1 MQVNSSPPTPKDSEI
16 ESKPR
21 VQTPQWTKESGLA
34 FSSLFTAAEKK
45 PAPIKSVGNNVFR
58 VEHDTDDSDSESSDY
73 KKEATTNSV
82 DPQPTSPPVAVTGFS
97 INPFSST
104 IDFKLSSTTL
114 PLSRTGESVMIQMI
128 SHIRGISSAYHTVQF
143 EIPDHQVGI
152 RITSIGSTL
161 KIALTTPDDELRND
175 LKSNQSGLTHI
186 LRRELASPTLEFL
199 VENPSQGSSSGN
211 GGQSKQPPADSDT
224 NNDEETE

>member
-82 DPQPTSPPVAVTGFS
+82 DPQDA
-97 INPFSST
+97 
-104 IDFKLSSTTL
+104 
-114 PLSRTGESVMIQMI
+114 RQ
-128 SHIRGISSAYHTVQF
+128 SARSLGY
-143 EIPDHQVGI
+143 
-152 RITSIGSTL
+152 
-161 KIALTTPDDELRND
+161 
-175 LKSNQSGLTHI
+175 
-186 LRRELASPTLEFL
+186 
-199 VENPSQGSSSGN
+199 
-211 GGQSKQPPADSDT
+211 
-224 NNDEETE
+224 